1 MLGLGTVWN
10 FFKRHKRKFIFGGIL
25 VGGGVYLYR
34 YLQVK
39 VKEIQEKEASECMA
53 HARKQHHFD
62 SNQRTCNM
70 TVLSMVS
77 TLREALLQKF
87 NTEQITEELKNNPEN
102 KLQLWEDLKI
112 MSFSRT
118 VSIVYSCSIMA
129 LLLRVQL
136 NVIGGYMFIDSLH
149 QQSGKSQKVLISK
162 ELQQRYLSD
171 IQHFFHSGLTELT
184 EAVQYVVKKEI
195 LSISLKERLTVDNL
209 QAIIQQIRER
219 IETSPDISELSPTF
233 VLCKYMMPCIQ
244 TSQQEDD
251 ILYRRLH
258 TETKDIIES
267 GDFHSV
273 LKLCL
278 DRGFAKLLDTLG
290 DQYKHMLDDQHRQ
303 NFHEVAL
310 PMAKLIPIVSGLLY
324 KLCSDAPN
332 PLIQE
337 ILLLEP
343 TKTFAANI
351 YEAFSEQHGDKEQ
364 LSI

>member
-1 MLGLGTVWN
+1 MLGIGSLWN
-10 FFKRHKRKFIFGGIL
+10 FIKRHKRKFIFGGIL
-25 VGGGVYLYR
+25 AGGGTFFYR
-34 YLQVK
+34 YLQEK
-39 VKEIQEKEASECMA
+39 VKEIQEKEASECLA

-77 TLREALLQKF
+77 TLREALIRTF
-87 NTEQITEELKNNPEN
+87 NTEEITEQLKNNPEN
-102 KLQLWEDLKI
+102 KVQLWEDLKI
-112 MSFSRT
+112 MSFART

-136 NVIGGYMFIDSLH
+136 NVIGGYMFIDSMH
-149 QQSGKSQKVLISK
+149 QQNGKTEKILISK
-162 ELQQRYLSD
+162 ELQQKYLSD
-171 IQHFFHSGLTELT
+171 IQHFFSTGLTELT
-184 EAVQYVVKKEI
+184 DTVQHVVRKEI
-195 LSISLKERLTVDNL
+195 LSISLKERLTIDNL

-219 IETSPDISELSPTF
+219 IETSPDISDLSPTF
-233 VLCKYMMPCIQ
+233 ILCKYMVPCIQ
-244 TSQQEDD
+244 ISQQEEDAM
-251 ILYRRLH
+251 YTRLH

-267 GDFHSV
+267 ADFHSV

-278 DRGFAKLLDTLG
+278 DRGFAKLLDSLA
-290 DQYKHMLDDQHRQ
+290 DHYKHMLEDQHRQ

-351 YEAFSEQHGDKEQ
+351 YEAFSEQQTEQ
-364 LSI
+364 LAI